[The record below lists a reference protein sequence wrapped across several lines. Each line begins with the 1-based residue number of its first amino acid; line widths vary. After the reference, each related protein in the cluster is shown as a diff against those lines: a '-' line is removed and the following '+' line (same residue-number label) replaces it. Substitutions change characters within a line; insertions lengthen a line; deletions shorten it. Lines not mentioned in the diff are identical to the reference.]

1 MGERKGEGDNLPS
14 PRWEGMKGKGDQKVF
29 ILSTP
34 TLALPI
40 PRSRP
45 IDRPGRG
52 KGEEIIGGIGL
63 ISKLRLEAMKAI
75 HYGWVIVGVG
85 VLVKMTGLG
94 FGRFAYPMLLPSM
107 RESLSFNYS
116 EMGLLSGA
124 IMLGYLLFSLIGGM
138 LATRFGPK
146 RIVIASL
153 LCGALSMFFMSRLSG
168 FSPLLFISFAMGA
181 GAAGSH
187 ISITTLPMVWFE
199 GRRLGRAV
207 GVVTGGTGLGIIVT
221 GLLLPY
227 LLSQLGKEAWRQCW
241 VLLALITFLVAVTG
255 WVLLRE
261 KPSPITFLA
270 PSLDGDKRPHLSKK
284 ESHELTLKAIFII
297 YFIFGF
303 SYNIYA
309 TYFVAYMVEE
319 VRLTAKMAG
328 DIWAIFGWMC
338 MLSGLIWGFLS
349 DRLGRRKALLWNNGI
364 ISLSVLLPLLLYQPF
379 FMGFSAFL
387 FGGTFLGTVTVVA
400 ASVGDRVGEKRASVY
415 GLVTLIHGT
424 GQFLGTTSGGYLKD
438 VAGTFQLPLLVS
450 LAGFVFCV
458 ILTTLAKKGE
468 TTLTLHGSTT
478 L

>member
-1 MGERKGEGDNLPS
+1 
-14 PRWEGMKGKGDQKVF
+14 MK
-29 ILSTP
+29 
-34 TLALPI
+34 
-40 PRSRP
+40 
-45 IDRPGRG
+45 
-52 KGEEIIGGIGL
+52 
-63 ISKLRLEAMKAI
+63 AMKAI

-85 VLVKMTGLG
+85 VLVKMAGLG

-138 LATRFGPK
+138 LATRLGPK
-146 RIVIASL
+146 RIVIAAL
-153 LCGALSMFFMSRLSG
+153 LCGALSMFFISRLSG
-168 FSPLLFISFAMGA
+168 FSPLLFFSFAMGA

-187 ISITTLPMVWFE
+187 ISITTLPMAWFE
-199 GRRLGRAV
+199 ERRLGRAV

-227 LLSQLGKEAWRQCW
+227 LLFNLGKEGWRQCW
-241 VLLALITFLVAVTG
+241 FLLALITFLVAVIG
-255 WVLLRE
+255 WILLRE
-261 KPSPITFLA
+261 KPSQVTFLP
-270 PSLDGDKRPHLSKK
+270 PSHDGDKNSHLSKRK
-284 ESHELTLKAIFII
+284 SNQLTLKAIFII

-309 TYFVAYMVEE
+309 TYFVAYMIEE
-319 VRLTAKMAG
+319 IRLTAKTAG

-338 MLSGLIWGFLS
+338 AGSGLIWGFLS

-387 FGGTFLGTVTVVA
+387 FGGTFLGTVTIIAAAIGDQVV
-400 ASVGDRVGEKRASVY
+400 EKRASVY

-424 GQFLGTTSGGYLKD
+424 GQFLGTISGGYLKD
-438 VAGTFQLPLLVS
+438 LTGTFQLTLIFS
-450 LAGFVFCV
+450 LAGFLLCLVLTV
-458 ILTTLAKKGE
+458 INKKGE
-468 TTLTLHGSTT
+468 RISPTLLQNNSITY
-478 L
+478 